1 MDVEK
6 GVEKIII
13 EASRDVK
20 SNVIDPQ
27 QMRNI
32 GMVLLSIGLI
42 TDENYYFVLS
52 NALYTLADALSSFL
66 RVSSMPLSIE
76 YRGRTEQVVE
86 NVKNMI
92 SQALMDI
99 SDAIKSHDSCKAMD
113 SAALLLKLS
122 YTINNMAENLK
133 NIVVISS
140 EE

>member
-1 MDVEK
+1 MEK